1 MAQVFSVVNGA
12 AGNAAAPVKVTTGTS
27 IKTMLQLATP
37 STRSI
42 KIVSW
47 WVSFDGTT
55 AATPI
60 ACELM
65 HSTAINA
72 TVTAYVAADIT
83 KIQVPDPGDTSQ
95 LTLGTAAS
103 GYTAS
108 AEGTVTAGV
117 QYDYQLVPPT
127 SSYLIRYELGREPVV
142 PVSRFLRIRVTAGA
156 AVNCVCGITWEE

>member
-1 MAQVFSVVNGA
+1 MANVFSVVNGA
-12 AGNAAAPVKVTTGTS
+12 AGNAAAPVKVTTGVA
-27 IKTMLQLATP
+27 IKTLLQLATP
-37 STRSI
+37 TTQAI
-42 KIVSW
+42 KIRSW
-47 WVSFDGTT
+47 WICFDGTS

-72 TVTAYVAADIT
+72 TVVAYVAADIT
-83 KIQVPDPGDTSQ
+83 KIQVPDPAVVSL

-108 AEGTVTAGV
+108 AEGTVSAGV

-127 SSYLIRYELGREPVV
+127 GSYGLRWELGQEPVV

-156 AVNCVCGITWEE
+156 AVNAVCGVTWEE